1 MKRIGEWKLFV
12 LLLCLPAVLLSA
24 CHVST
29 VDPPETKESGKEESR
44 QGEEEQEEGNG
55 EESDPAQEDMAANA
69 AGSRETQAD
78 RLAGG
83 GTGELTYEV
92 SSLDRQYTAEDGTV
106 IFQAKISYPSF
117 SGPAEGTEAINLFF
131 RNWVAAKIREYEEG
145 EDSLWHSALEVY
157 RESRDSGWMGP
168 WSEEYRVSSV
178 RVQGGY
184 LSVLLDSY
192 LEEGG
197 AHGMP
202 CREGYVFRV
211 RDGQPVDLTEMS
223 EMTRVEWDKLLR
235 ARFADLID
243 KEDASLFYED
253 ASERI
258 KTYDMGRADYYFAAD
273 GIVFYL
279 APYEIAPYATGYVE
293 ILIPYEEACLKEE

>member
-29 VDPPETKESGKEESR
+29 VDPPETKESGQEESG
-44 QGEEEQEEGNG
+44 QGKEQQEEGNG

-106 IFQAKISYPSF
+106 IFQAK
-117 SGPAEGTEAINLFF
+117 INLFF

-211 RDGQPVDLTEMS
+211 RDGQQVDLTEMS